1 MKFIKHFFPSVLLLG
16 LIYHLSK
23 PLGSAPALG
32 RFFSPFEGFMQNS
45 ESKFA
50 NAADSELSI
59 TGLKDAVQV
68 KYDNNAVPHIF
79 ANNEAD
85 LYFAQ
90 GFVMAKDRIW
100 QMEFYTLAAA
110 GRISEIVGAKAL
122 AFDQYNRRI
131 GMAKTAA
138 EIAKNLKSDPA
149 SAKVMDA
156 YTAGVNAYIAQ
167 LAYKN
172 MPVEYKILGYTPSNW
187 SNEKTILMLMNMRNT
202 LSGGS
207 TDYRISNVLAKY
219 GMETVTELFTDYPL
233 SESPIIPEGTP
244 FNFTKVPV
252 ITPTKIM
259 ADGDKAAALSFAIPE
274 ARPEIGSNNW
284 AVGGQKSATGLPI
297 LANDPHLNLTLP
309 SIWYQMQLSCPGV
322 NVYGVALPGCPGIV
336 IGFNKDIAWGV
347 TNVGS
352 DVLDFYKIKFKDAT
366 QNEYWYNGQWKKTT
380 QRIEKYKVKNGV
392 EVIDTVT
399 YTHHGPIIYND
410 DAESNFSKN
419 VPIGH
424 AMKWGSNESK
434 GSDLMTFYHLNRAK
448 NYADYRKALT
458 YYVAPAQNFIFASN
472 ENDISITPNGKLP
485 LKWKGQGKYVL
496 DGSDP
501 QHDWQGWIPADQNPS
516 VKNPP
521 RGFVS
526 SANQSSTDKTYPY
539 YMGWRYATPYR
550 AIRINERL
558 TAMKNATADSLR
570 MLQNDNMNVAARRI
584 LPKLLTILEQSG
596 EKSPEFEALKKWNFR
611 NDANEVGATIF
622 ELWSDYLMKGIWKDE
637 FSQDDKMMFPTDERT
652 FDIIEQKPTS
662 KWFDDITTKTK
673 VESLADIT
681 NATFKASLDSLTRAN
696 GPFAADT
703 WKWSKVKATEI
714 KHLVSQF
721 SGFTRKGINNGGG
734 SRIVNAT
741 TKTTGPSWR
750 MVVELDKTWPRGF
763 GLYPGGQSGNPGSK
777 YYDNM
782 IDRWAEGK
790 LDTLIFMKDANDAV
804 LKNAKKINL
813 KPKK

>member
-1 MKFIKHFFPSVLLLG
+1 MKFIKHFLPSVLLLG
-16 LIYHLSK
+16 FIYLLSK
-23 PLGSAPALG
+23 PLGPAPALG

-45 ESKFA
+45 EKKTDA
-50 NAADSELSI
+50 LSESDLTI
-59 TGLKDAVQV
+59 TGLKEDVQV
-68 KYDNNAVPHIF
+68 KFDANAVPHIF

-110 GRISEIVGAKAL
+110 GRISEIVGSKAL
-122 AFDQYNRRI
+122 GFDRYNRGL

-138 EIAKNLKSDPA
+138 EISENLKKDPA
-149 SAKVMDA
+149 SAKVLDA
-156 YTAGVNAYIAQ
+156 YTAGVNAYISQ
-167 LAYKN
+167 LSYKN
-172 MPVEYKILGYTPSNW
+172 MPVEYKIMGYEPSPW

-207 TDYRISNVLAKY
+207 TDYKISNVVAKY
-219 GMETVTELFTDYPL
+219 GLETVNELFTDYPL
-233 SESPIIPEGTP
+233 SESPIIPVGTP
-244 FNFTKVPV
+244 FNFAKIPV
-252 ITPTKIM
+252 KTPSAIM
-259 ADGDKAAALSFAIPE
+259 AEGQKAQALSFAVPE

-309 SIWYQMQLSCPGV
+309 SIWYQMQLHCPGV

-352 DVLDFYKIKFKDAT
+352 DVLDFYKIKFKDAS

-380 QRIEKYKVKNGV
+380 QRIEKYKVKGAV
-392 EVIDTVT
+392 EIVDTVT
-399 YTHHGPIIYND
+399 YTHHGPVIYNK
-410 DAESNFSKN
+410 ESEGNFSKN

-424 AMKWGSNESK
+424 AMKWGSHESD

-448 NYADYRKALT
+448 NYDDYRKALT
-458 YYVAPAQNFIFASN
+458 YYTAPAQNFIFASN
-472 ENDISITPNGKLP
+472 TNDISITPNGKLP
-485 LKWKGQGKYVL
+485 LKWKGQGKYIL
-496 DGSDP
+496 DGSNP
-501 QHDWQGWIPADQNPS
+501 EHEWQGWIPKEQNPT

-526 SANQSSTDKTYPY
+526 SANQSSVDPSYPY
-539 YMGWRYATPYR
+539 YLGWRFATPYR

-570 MLQNDNMNVAARRI
+570 LLQNDNMNVAARRI
-584 LPKLLTILEQSG
+584 LPNLIATLEKSG
-596 EKSPEFEALKKWNFR
+596 EKSEAFDMLKKWNYK

-622 ELWSDYLMKGIWKDE
+622 EMWSEFLMKGIWDDE
-637 FSQDDKMMFPTDERT
+637 FSMEDKMMYPTDERT
-652 FDIIEQKPTS
+652 YDIIQQKPTA
-662 KWFDDITTKTK
+662 KWFDNVKTTNK
-673 VESLADIT
+673 VETLADIT
-681 NATFKASLDSLTRAN
+681 MATFKASIDSLIRAN
-696 GPFAADT
+696 GTMSPET
-703 WKWSKVKATEI
+703 WKWSKVKGTEI

-721 SGFTRKGINNGGG
+721 GGFSRKNINNGGG

-750 MVVELDKTWPRGF
+750 MVVELDKAWPRAY

-782 IDRWAEGK
+782 IDKWAEGK
-790 LDTLIFMKDANDAV
+790 LDTLVFMKDRNDQI
-804 LKNAKKINL
+804 LKNANKLNL